1 MTDLLPHLFAPG
13 HIGSLTTKNRIL
25 KSPQATLLA
34 APDGTV
40 TERLTRHYRRI
51 ARGGV
56 GLIVVEYTYID
67 DDASKAL
74 QCELGASSGDHLP
87 GLAWLADVIHAEG
100 ALAGLQIGH
109 CGRQKFYGE
118 PPLKAPSAVPWPKLH
133 ESTGAVPQELTVAEI
148 DTIVESFGGAA
159 ERAAS
164 AGFDLVEIH
173 AGHGYLPTNF
183 LSPHTNK
190 RTDSYGGSLE
200 NRMRFVLRVV
210 ETVRRQVPAGFTVT
224 MRVSA
229 SDYEPGGI
237 LVEDTVVLCKR
248 AEELGLDA
256 VHVSGGDHETINFQI
271 SPGLFPR
278 GLHVAAAESIK
289 AALSIPVIASGALL
303 TPEAAE
309 AVLATG
315 KADFVSLGRPLLADP
330 EWPRKALEGRQET
343 IRPCIRC
350 NDGCLW
356 RSVNVGKGIACS
368 VDPTLGHEE
377 QYELEPARRRRRV
390 AVVGGGPAGL
400 EIAWVLATRGHEVAL
415 YERRALG
422 GRLLEAT
429 APAFKTDLAA
439 YRGYLVERLK
449 GLELELHETEAHAQS
464 LLDAGFDVAVV
475 ATGARPKALPIPGA
489 EQTVHAVALPHNT
502 GDVSDSRVVVIG
514 GGFTGSETTLRLA
527 QAGAEVTLIE
537 ACHEL
542 MRGDVVQDRLA
553 YAARLAEAG
562 PRVLTNSRAVRV
574 TDAGVLVE
582 GPAANG
588 ELPADQVIVA
598 VGYEPDGT
606 LADDLR
612 ARAGPPVHVIGDAV
626 APGRVHDAIHQAY
639 RVGRLL

>member
-1 MTDLLPHLFAPG
+1 MTGLFPHLFATG
-13 HIGSLTTKNRIL
+13 RIGSLTTKNRIL

-56 GLIVVEYTYID
+56 GLVIVEYTYID

-74 QCELGASSGDHLP
+74 QCQLGASSGDHLP
-87 GLAWLADVIHAEG
+87 GLGWLADVIQAEG
-100 ALAGLQIGH
+100 TLAGLQIGH
-109 CGRQKFYGE
+109 CGRQKFYGD
-118 PPLKAPSAVPWPKLH
+118 PPLKAPSAVPWPKLY

-148 DTIVESFGGAA
+148 DTIVESFGETAA
-159 ERAAS
+159 RAAS

-190 RTDSYGGSLE
+190 RTDCYGGSLE

-210 ETVRRQVPAGFTVT
+210 ETVRRQAPAGFTVT

-237 LVEDTVVLCKR
+237 LVEDTVVRCKR

-256 VHVSGGDHETINFQI
+256 VHVSGAITRRSTSRSAPAFSREDST
-271 SPGLFPR
+271 SLPPSRSKPR
-278 GLHVAAAESIK
+278 
-289 AALSIPVIASGALL
+289 SIPVIASGALL

-315 KADFVSLGRPLLADP
+315 RADFVSLGRPLLADP

-377 QYELEPARRRRRV
+377 RYELEPAPRRKRV
-390 AVVGGGPAGL
+390 AVVGAGPAGL
-400 EIAWVLATRGHEVAL
+400 EVAWVLARRGHEVAL

-422 GRLLEAT
+422 GRLLQAT
-429 APAFKTDLAA
+429 APAFKADLAA
-439 YRGYLVERLK
+439 YRGYLVERLQR
-449 GLELELHETEAHAQS
+449 LDVQIHETEAHAQS
-464 LLDAGFDVAVV
+464 LLDARFDVVVV
-475 ATGARPKALPIPGA
+475 ATGACPKALPIPGA
-489 EQTVHAVALPHNT
+489 ERAVHAVALPHDT
-502 GDVSDSRVVVIG
+502 RGVSGPRIVVIG

-527 QAGAEVTLIE
+527 EAGAEVTLVE
-537 ACHEL
+537 AGPEL
-542 MRGDVVQDRLA
+542 MRGDIVQDRLA

-562 PRVLTNSRAVRV
+562 ARVLTNSRAVRV
-574 TDAGVLVE
+574 TEAGVLVE
-582 GPAANG
+582 GTATDG
-588 ELPADQVIVA
+588 ELPADRVIVA
-598 VGYEPDGT
+598 VGYEPDRT
-606 LADDLR
+606 LADDLQ
-612 ARAGPPVHVIGDAV
+612 ARAGLPVLVIGDAV